1 MKLKLREFALVR
13 DANGQLVEDGN
24 NGGSGFKTAAKV
36 GLGAAGVAGL
46 AVGGTRGYHY
56 INAVKAAG
64 KGSFRKGIDNAAT
77 VNSIMGDGHAEKLIG
92 ARAQA
97 SARAGWM
104 GKLGKV
110 GNVLTKFSAN
120 LKPALRELAAR
131 SGRIVEFGDDLEM
144 RAKAAA
150 ESMYKG
156 KAKARDVARSAD
168 WFMRHPEAI
177 PGDESAVIGQ
187 LPSGGKTAL
196 MGAGLTGLG
205 VWHHNLLKNDPSR
218 FFRHLPKA
226 TMAGGLLLAGMGAER
241 LRQERQRNRV
251 SELAARS
258 GRIVEFG
265 DGEAN
270 EAVIAAL
277 KAAASA
283 DETPAQ
289 QAMLLKSG
297 LIEMVKGQL
306 VINERGYDMM
316 KKAGMPPKLTPEERR
331 EEIAGTEEK
340 RLSRFNHN
348 RAPGQA
354 GGRATEGW
362 LQRGEMSGSERVKE
376 HGGHGVEFARGDN
389 FRRVTKLVEHLAPG
403 SGSMQNDA
411 LYTPEK
417 RGF

>member
-1 MKLKLREFALVR
+1 
-13 DANGQLVEDGN
+13 
-24 NGGSGFKTAAKV
+24 
-36 GLGAAGVAGL
+36 
-46 AVGGTRGYHY
+46 
-56 INAVKAAG
+56 
-64 KGSFRKGIDNAAT
+64 
-77 VNSIMGDGHAEKLIG
+77 
-92 ARAQA
+92 
-97 SARAGWM
+97 M

-177 PGDESAVIGQ
+177 PGDETASSGQ

-196 MGAGLTGLG
+196 MGAGIAGLG
-205 VWHHNLLKNDPSR
+205 VLNHKLVKNDPSR

-241 LRQERQRNRV
+241 LRQERQRSRV

-265 DGEAN
+265 DGGAD
-270 EAVIAAL
+270 EAVLGAL
-277 KAAASA
+277 KAVASA
-283 DETPAQ
+283 DESPAQ
-289 QAMLLKSG
+289 RAMLLKQG
-297 LIEMVKGQL
+297 LIEMVKGQV
-306 VINERGYDMM
+306 VITERGYEMM
-316 KKAGMPPKLTPEERR
+316 QKAGMPPKLTPEERR

-340 RLSRFNHN
+340 RLSMF
-348 RAPGQA
+348 
-354 GGRATEGW
+354 
-362 LQRGEMSGSERVKE
+362 
-376 HGGHGVEFARGDN
+376 EFARGDYAIPALKKIYRN
-389 FRRVTKLVEHLAPG
+389 GFPLRGLRSGRVGVDSSLRGDPVALLKDRAAAKFASRIDPAGELHRAGEHMTSNRKWAAATIRDVRSLR
-403 SGSMQNDA
+403 
-411 LYTPEK
+411 PEWL
-417 RGF
+417 R